1 MTSVS
6 LSKYAQFFS
15 PCLIVIFTNSKK
27 LAWFSIHFIY
37 ISTRKRLYDC
47 WCQMLMIRRDIRQLY
62 YENGITW
69 TCRKIQFKSSILCTV
84 SDCVPTDTVSFNTTE
99 FNTLIVLKYLFV
111 WISGYLERKG
121 YYGSVTYYGFKLRIK
136 YLDIMMSVVTE
147 SIIDFSLTF
156 LNIIFKKGY
165 VLFLKKTS
173 FSWIWKRQLMIYGNE
188 IRMTKA
194 F

>member
-47 WCQMLMIRRDIRQLY
+47 WCQMLMIRR
-62 YENGITW
+62 
-69 TCRKIQFKSSILCTV
+69 RKIQFKSSILCTV

-165 VLFLKKTS
+165 ILFLKKTS

>member
-1 MTSVS
+1 MSVFQNM
-6 LSKYAQFFS
+6 QFFS

-27 LAWFSIHFIY
+27 LAWFSIHCIY

-156 LNIIFKKGY
+156 FKHHFQKRIYIIFKKNI
-165 VLFLKKTS
+165 V
-173 FSWIWKRQLMIYGNE
+173 
-188 IRMTKA
+188 
-194 F
+194 

>member
-1 MTSVS
+1 MYYIYTKNYYIISVDVS
-6 LSKYAQFFS
+6 LLKYAQFFS
-15 PCLIVIFTNSKK
+15 PCLIDIFINSKK

-47 WCQMLMIRRDIRQLY
+47 WYQMLLVRRDIRKLY

-69 TCRKIQFKSSILCTV
+69 TCRKILFKSSILCTI
-84 SDCVPTDTVSFNTTE
+84 SDRVPIDTVSFNTTE

-111 WISGYLERKG
+111 WFSSYLERKG

-136 YLDIMMSVVTE
+136 DIMMSVVTE
-147 SIIDFSLTF
+147 SIIDFSRTF

-165 VLFLKKTS
+165 ILSKKN
-173 FSWIWKRQLMIYGNE
+173 IV
-188 IRMTKA
+188 
-194 F
+194 